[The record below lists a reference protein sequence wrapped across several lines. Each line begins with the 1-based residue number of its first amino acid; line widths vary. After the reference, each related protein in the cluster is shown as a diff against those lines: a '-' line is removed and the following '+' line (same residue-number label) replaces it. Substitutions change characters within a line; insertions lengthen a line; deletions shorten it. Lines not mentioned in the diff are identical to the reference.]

1 MAKKDE
7 DPGLA
12 QRRKDSERAQREAE
26 EGTGDRKDK
35 GYAGSGDHFVE
46 TGTSADA
53 EQSSV
58 EQRQNQ
64 EAGKPIN
71 GDAKTGE

>member
-26 EGTGDRKDK
+26 EGTGSKQEK
-35 GYAGSGDHFVE
+35 GYAGSTDHFTE
-46 TGTSADA
+46 TGTAADPG
-53 EQSSV
+53 QSTV

-71 GDAKTGE
+71 ADTKTGE